1 MGIAK
6 AQYVNFYLT
15 RPLHLNVADVS
26 RVIMNQ
32 INPKKLLKSKWTAV
46 TPVNKEKHF
55 IISEIEF
62 DEEDTVVACCIEPV
76 MSRRTIPINW
86 LDLKDDSIWI
96 HGWK

>member
-1 MGIAK
+1 
-6 AQYVNFYLT
+6 
-15 RPLHLNVADVS
+15 
-26 RVIMNQ
+26 MNK

-62 DEEDTVVACCIEPV
+62 DEEDTVIACCIEPV
-76 MSRRTIPINW
+76 MSRRVIPINW
-86 LDLKDDSIWI
+86 LDLKDDSIWM